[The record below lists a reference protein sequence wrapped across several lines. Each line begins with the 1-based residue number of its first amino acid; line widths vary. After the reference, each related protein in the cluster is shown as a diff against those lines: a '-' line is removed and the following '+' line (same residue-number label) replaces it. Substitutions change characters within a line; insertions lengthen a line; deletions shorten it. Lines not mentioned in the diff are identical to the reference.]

1 MILERTFYSVECDG
15 CGCDLEVD
23 EFGDTFCDDKQSVKD
38 IAKDCGWI
46 EVRGKHYC
54 EECHH
59 YGDNDELILGD
70 GTVITEDEEDWQ

>member
-1 MILERTFYSVECDG
+1 MTPDG
-15 CGCDLEVD
+15 DA
-23 EFGDTFCDDKQSVKD
+23 FCDNEQDTKD
-38 IAKDCGWI
+38 ISKDCGWI

-70 GTVITEDEEDWQ
+70 GTVITVDEEDWQ

>member
-1 MILERTFYSVECDG
+1 MVACIWRCLSERNKTMQWRA
-15 CGCDLEVD
+15 
-23 EFGDTFCDDKQSVKD
+23 DK
-38 IAKDCGWI
+38 AGGGWI

-70 GTVITEDEEDWQ
+70 GTVITVDEEDWQ

>member
-1 MILERTFYSVECDG
+1 MQWRA
-15 CGCDLEVD
+15 
-23 EFGDTFCDDKQSVKD
+23 DK
-38 IAKDCGWI
+38 AGGGWI

-70 GTVITEDEEDWQ
+70 GTVITVDEEDWQ

>member
-1 MILERTFYSVECDG
+1 MIWICIIVALLSTSGLIYSIVDTDG
-15 CGCDLEVD
+15 DA
-23 EFGDTFCDDKQSVKD
+23 FCDNEQDTKD
-38 IAKDCGWI
+38 ISKDCGWI

-70 GTVITEDEEDWQ
+70 GTVITVDEEDWQ